1 MFLAGKQ
8 PCFLFENI
16 LCVFMESQDNPKPTR
31 RLADWILD
39 ILMAPDE
46 KKKKAAETALE
57 KTEVG
62 NDVIET

>member
-1 MFLAGKQ
+1 
-8 PCFLFENI
+8 
-16 LCVFMESQDNPKPTR
+16 MESQDNPKPTR
-31 RLADWILD
+31 RLADRILD

-46 KKKKAAETALE
+46 KKKKAAGTALE